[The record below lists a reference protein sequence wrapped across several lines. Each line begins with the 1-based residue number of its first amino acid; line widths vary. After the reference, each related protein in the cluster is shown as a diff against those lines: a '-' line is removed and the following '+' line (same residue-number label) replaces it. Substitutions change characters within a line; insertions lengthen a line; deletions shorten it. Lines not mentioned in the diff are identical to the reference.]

1 LSNINQNRTELPL
14 NGTSEIIDFEAIIA
28 EARAG
33 DVASLGVLLQRY
45 RNYLQLLVSAQL
57 RTSVGRRVGESDVVQ
72 EAMLA
77 AHRDFADFR
86 GETAGEFA
94 GWLRTILA
102 RTLLREIDRHVK
114 AEKRNVRREVSLDT
128 LNKNLSSSCV
138 QVASLVAAKQDSPSE
153 IVSNEEQTAK
163 IADLIALLPKD
174 YQTVVML
181 RNFGGMRF
189 EDVATEMGRSSQAVR
204 LLWLRAIKR
213 LRKLHDNGVDE

>member
-1 LSNINQNRTELPL
+1 LSNNNQNPSEQPL
-14 NGTSEIIDFEAIIA
+14 SVTCEIVEFEAMIA
-28 EARAG
+28 DARAG
-33 DVASLGVLLQRY
+33 DVTNLGVLLQRY
-45 RNYLQLLVSAQL
+45 RNYLQLLVAAQL

-114 AEKRNVRREVSLDT
+114 AEKRDVRREVSLDS
-128 LNKNLSSSCV
+128 LHNNLSSSCV
-138 QVASLVAAKQDSPSE
+138 QVASLIAAKQDSPSE
-153 IVSNEEQTAK
+153 IVSNEEQTAR
-163 IADLIALLPKD
+163 IADLILMLPRD

-189 EDVATEMGRSSQAVR
+189 EDVAAEMGRSSQAVR
-204 LLWLRAIKR
+204 LPWLRAIKR
-213 LRKLHDNGVDE
+213 LRKLHDGGAAG

>member
-1 LSNINQNRTELPL
+1 MNETCESVR
-14 NGTSEIIDFEAIIA
+14 FESIIA
-28 EARAG
+28 DARSG
-33 DVASLGVLLQRY
+33 DIASLGTLLQRY

-57 RTSVGRRVGESDVVQ
+57 RSSVGRRVGESDIVQ

-86 GETAGEFA
+86 GQTPGEFA

-114 AEKRNVRREVSLDT
+114 AEKRDVRREISLDS
-128 LNKNLSSSCV
+128 LNSNLSSSCV
-138 QVASLVAAKQDSPSE
+138 QVASLIAAKQDSPSE

-163 IADLIALLPKD
+163 IATLISLLPKD

-189 EDVATEMGRSSQAVR
+189 DDVATEMGRTSQAVR

-213 LRKLHDNGVDE
+213 LRKLHDTGADG

>member
-1 LSNINQNRTELPL
+1 MSNTNQSPTEQPLSGTCELV
-14 NGTSEIIDFEAIIA
+14 DFEAMIA
-28 EARAG
+28 DARGG
-33 DVASLGVLLQRY
+33 DVTTLGVLLQRY
-45 RNYLQLLVSAQL
+45 RNYLQLLVAAQL

-114 AEKRNVRREVSLDT
+114 AEKRDVRREVSFDSR
-128 LNKNLSSSCV
+128 NKNLSSSCV
-138 QVASLVAAKQDSPSE
+138 QVASLIAAKQDSPSE
-153 IVSNEEQTAK
+153 IVSNEEQTAR
-163 IADLIALLPKD
+163 IADLISLLPKD

-181 RNFGGMRF
+181 RNFGGLRF
-189 EDVATEMGRSSQAVR
+189 EDVAVEMGRSSQAVR

-213 LRKLHDNGVDE
+213 LRKLHDGGAAG

>member
-1 LSNINQNRTELPL
+1 L

>member
-1 LSNINQNRTELPL
+1 M